1 MENFSNLAAGLFDG
15 ILVLILLI
23 LAWQVLRSPDL
34 FKAIVL
40 FIVFGLM
47 MSLAWVRLKAVDI
60 ALAEAA
66 IGAGL
71 TGALFFRAL
80 GRLQSR
86 GVNDRKAKDAHGS
99 TLEEKSGIP
108 TGASHK
114 DLKT

>member
-1 MENFSNLAAGLFDG
+1 MENSLNFTNGIFDG
-15 ILVLILLI
+15 ILALILLI
-23 LAWQVLRSPDL
+23 LAWQVLRSQDL
-34 FKAIVL
+34 FKAVIL
-40 FIVFGLM
+40 FIIFGLM

-80 GRLQSR
+80 GRLQRR
-86 GVNDRKAKDAHGS
+86 GVNDREVKDLHRS
-99 TLEEKSGIP
+99 TLEEKSGTP
-108 TGASHK
+108 TGASNK